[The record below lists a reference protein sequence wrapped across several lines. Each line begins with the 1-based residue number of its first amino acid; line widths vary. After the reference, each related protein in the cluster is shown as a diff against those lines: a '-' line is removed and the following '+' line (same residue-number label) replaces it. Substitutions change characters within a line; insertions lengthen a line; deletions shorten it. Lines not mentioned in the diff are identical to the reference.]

1 MAATARTTTSLGP
14 LRSPAIKAAR
24 RATKAMHR
32 CRRGRGSCIA
42 RRRGSAIFRARCT
55 PTATWASTTTNSG
68 AASYCAYA
76 HHDLSRTTLKKLAE
90 FFQTDHLHST
100 LCDDPVLSRVLLLFN
115 FRVTRRWR
123 GADSRSSQN
132 AIDATY
138 LLTSDSFRAE
148 QLLPP
153 LQDAQHEA
161 QLRELGELQE
171 GVHRRRL
178 VRRDLFRAARDRV
191 GDAPLPRRVNSRGN
205 INSLSTQSSPQR
217 REGAHLQRRA
227 HKFPIYA
234 RSAVAS
240 TMVACGA
247 RRSRN
252 AHRARPAGV
261 PPR

>member
-1 MAATARTTTSLGP
+1 MIT
-14 LRSPAIKAAR
+14 
-24 RATKAMHR
+24 
-32 CRRGRGSCIA
+32 
-42 RRRGSAIFRARCT
+42 
-55 PTATWASTTTNSG
+55 
-68 AASYCAYA
+68 CAYA

-240 TMVACGA
+240 KMVALRGTSAPQC
-247 RRSRN
+247 
-252 AHRARPAGV
+252 ARPAGGS
-261 PPR
+261 PRWSPRASVNAPGN

>member
-1 MAATARTTTSLGP
+1 MIT
-14 LRSPAIKAAR
+14 
-24 RATKAMHR
+24 
-32 CRRGRGSCIA
+32 
-42 RRRGSAIFRARCT
+42 
-55 PTATWASTTTNSG
+55 
-68 AASYCAYA
+68 CAYA

-240 TMVACGA
+240 TMVALRGTSA
-247 RRSRN
+247 PQRARLTRVPLRRSPRASVN
-252 AHRARPAGV
+252 APGNYLCVVVAAIAADVYCCAACRGHSFC
-261 PPR
+261 

>member
-1 MAATARTTTSLGP
+1 MIT
-14 LRSPAIKAAR
+14 
-24 RATKAMHR
+24 
-32 CRRGRGSCIA
+32 
-42 RRRGSAIFRARCT
+42 
-55 PTATWASTTTNSG
+55 
-68 AASYCAYA
+68 CAYA
-76 HHDLSRTTLKKLAE
+76 HHGLSRTTLKKLAE

-115 FRVTRRWR
+115 FRVTRRWHGGYR
-123 GADSRSSQN
+123 RSSQN

-138 LLTSDSFRAE
+138 LLMSDSFRAE

-153 LQDAQHEA
+153 LQDAQHGS
-161 QLRELGELQE
+161 QFRELGELQE

-217 REGAHLQRRA
+217 REGAHLQHRA

-240 TMVACGA
+240 KMVACGA
-247 RRSRN
+247 RRCRI
-252 AHRARPAGV
+252 HARLAGV
-261 PPR
+261 SRIGRRALLSMRRAINLHGCGVAAAITADVYCCAACRGHSFCWRRCPPAR

>member
-1 MAATARTTTSLGP
+1 MIT
-14 LRSPAIKAAR
+14 
-24 RATKAMHR
+24 
-32 CRRGRGSCIA
+32 
-42 RRRGSAIFRARCT
+42 
-55 PTATWASTTTNSG
+55 
-68 AASYCAYA
+68 CAYA

-178 VRRDLFRAARDRV
+178 VRRDLFRAPRDRV

-217 REGAHLQRRA
+217 REGAASSASSPQISHLRGRPWPRRWW
-227 HKFPIYA
+227 
-234 RSAVAS
+234 R
-240 TMVACGA
+240 CGA
-247 RRSRN
+247 RRRRN
-252 AHRARPAGV
+252 VRGRRAYRRAGRCALLSMRRSINLHGCGV
-261 PPR
+261 VAAITADVYCCAACRGRSFC